1 MTPPPIALDQS
12 QSYCSR
18 PQGAGAP
25 TGRREMRFSALLA
38 TIAVAVLIGGPAVAE
53 QIGGRIAAEQ
63 RDIGRVETRIQKY
76 DQALGVVIQLTR
88 PTGAETE
95 CQGVCFFPSSTRPTS
110 WRCGTKER
118 CDLHCTANPPV
129 GGCD

>member
-1 MTPPPIALDQS
+1 
-12 QSYCSR
+12 
-18 PQGAGAP
+18 
-25 TGRREMRFSALLA
+25 MRFSALLA

-53 QIGGRIAAEQ
+53 QIGGRIATEQ

-88 PTGAETE
+88 LTGAEAE

-110 WRCGTKER
+110 
-118 CDLHCTANPPV
+118 
-129 GGCD
+129 

>member
-1 MTPPPIALDQS
+1 
-12 QSYCSR
+12 
-18 PQGAGAP
+18 
-25 TGRREMRFSALLA
+25 MRSSALLTA
-38 TIAVAVLIGGPAVAE
+38 TIVAAVLIGGPAVA
-53 QIGGRIAAEQ
+53 QPADGHVTAEQ
-63 RDIGRVETRIQKY
+63 HDIGRVETRIQKY

-110 WRCGTKER
+110 WRCGPKER
-118 CDLHCTANPPV
+118 CDLHCAANPPV